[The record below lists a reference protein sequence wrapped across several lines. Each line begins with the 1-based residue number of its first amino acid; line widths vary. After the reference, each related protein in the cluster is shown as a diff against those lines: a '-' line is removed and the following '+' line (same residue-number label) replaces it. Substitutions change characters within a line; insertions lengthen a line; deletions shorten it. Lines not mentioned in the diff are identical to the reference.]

1 MGLNCFHTEETASTE
16 ETNEL
21 ECSTHLRLVRS
32 RDLSSKRRVSF
43 WTVILLGIIEGVT
56 EFLPVSST
64 GHLLLAE
71 SWLNLPAHPS
81 ELFNVVI
88 QSGAVLAVVLVFG
101 GRLTQM
107 AQDWRSPAVRDYTY
121 KLATAFL
128 ITSAG
133 GLALKKLGMELGE
146 DPAPVAWATL
156 IGGVV
161 ILVVERVFK
170 GKSGSGE
177 VGWTIAIAVGLAQLL
192 AAYFPGT
199 SRSGATII
207 MALALGL
214 SRPAAT
220 EFSFLLGV
228 PTLLAAGGYKVLSAL
243 RHPGEA
249 HEPWSQILLG
259 TLVAAVTAFI
269 VVKWLLRYVQ
279 SHTFVVFGWYRIVL
293 GGVILAFLVFKS

>member
-1 MGLNCFHTEETASTE
+1 
-16 ETNEL
+16 
-21 ECSTHLRLVRS
+21 
-32 RDLSSKRRVSF
+32 VSF
-43 WTVILLGIIEGVT
+43 WTVILLGIIEGIT

-71 SWLNLPAHPS
+71 SWLKLPAHPS

-88 QSGAVLAVVLVFG
+88 QTGAVLAVILVFG
-101 GRLTQM
+101 GRLQQM
-107 AQDWRSPAVRDYTY
+107 ARDWRSPAVRDYSF
-121 KLATAFL
+121 KLAAAFF
-128 ITSAG
+128 ITSVG
-133 GLALKKLGMELGE
+133 GLTLKKLGMELGE

-161 ILVVERVFK
+161 ILIVERLFK
-170 GKSGSGE
+170 DRPGSG
-177 VGWTIAIAVGLAQLL
+177 VVTWPVAIAVGLAQLL

-249 HEPWSQILLG
+249 PHEPWSQILLG
-259 TLVAAVTAFI
+259 TLVAAITAFI

-279 SHTFVVFGWYRIVL
+279 SHTFILFGWYRIVL
-293 GGVILAFLVFKS
+293 GGVILAFLVFRS